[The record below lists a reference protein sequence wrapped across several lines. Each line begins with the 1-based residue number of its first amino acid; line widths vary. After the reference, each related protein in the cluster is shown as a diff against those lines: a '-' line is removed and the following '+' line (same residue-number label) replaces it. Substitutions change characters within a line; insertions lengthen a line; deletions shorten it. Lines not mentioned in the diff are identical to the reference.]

1 MLIMLSG
8 FTSIDA
14 RFLIMA
20 CGEQPR
26 IGRLFRVVRAD
37 EFGPNAIV

>member
-1 MLIMLSG
+1 MLSG

-20 CGEQPR
+20 CGAQRR

>member
-1 MLIMLSG
+1 MLIMLLG

-20 CGEQPR
+20 RGVQPR
-26 IGRLFRVVRAD
+26 IGRLFPVVRAD

>member
-20 CGEQPR
+20 CGAQRR